1 MYGINLD
8 NGQVELKANIE
19 LGHPF
24 ENDVELV
31 NFIKSIVQPDQLQE
45 NFVMLNSKI
54 SPLKDPPNP
63 LNDFTYIRHL
73 GNQTEA
79 DKSQQEIKIM
89 LNNLSDP
96 VYDKVMLGLTNMS
109 VTDVNTKDSL
119 YNLLDYRNKLELTAS
134 NFKLKDLKLNV
145 DHWLAT
151 IVSFNEPYNPINL
164 YHLYSK

>member
-1 MYGINLD
+1 MYGINLNND
-8 NGQVELKANIE
+8 QVELKANVE
-19 LGHPF
+19 LNIYF
-24 ENDVELV
+24 KNDVQV
-31 NFIKSIVQPDQLQE
+31 VDFIKSLIQPDPYQE
-45 NFVMLNSKI
+45 NFVMINSKI
-54 SPLKDPPNP
+54 SSLKDPQNP

-79 DKSQQEIKIM
+79 DKSQQEIEVM

-134 NFKLKDLKLNV
+134 DFRLKDLKLNV
-145 DHWLAT
+145 DRWLAT
-151 IVSFNEPYNPINL
+151 IVSFNEPYNPINM
-164 YHLYSK
+164 YHLYLK